1 MNQRIIWT
9 FIVTRSDKPGHYRI
23 RTLAQRITKWKN
35 QSGYRYWNTNCKK
48 KPPHLFEIPITY
60 QQGRRLHQKHKRLL
74 WGYLN
79 SKKIFWALKLNQF
92 FPLLYHIN
100 YIIFI
105 YFKFIH
111 KQSFKNCLHLKS
123 NGGYK
128 ANGIEKISFKST
140 HFPYQQKMLQLQRPT
155 RKHATW
161 PFKI

>member
-1 MNQRIIWT
+1 MKK
-9 FIVTRSDKPGHYRI
+9 S
-23 RTLAQRITKWKN
+23 KWLSVLKH
-35 QSGYRYWNTNCKK
+35 QLQK

-140 HFPYQQKMLQLQRPT
+140 HFPYQQKMLQLQTPT
-155 RKHATW
+155 RKHAT
-161 PFKI
+161 

>member
-1 MNQRIIWT
+1 MVIGIET
-9 FIVTRSDKPGHYRI
+9 PI
-23 RTLAQRITKWKN
+23 A
-35 QSGYRYWNTNCKK
+35 K

-111 KQSFKNCLHLKS
+111 KQSFKNYLH
-123 NGGYK
+123 
-128 ANGIEKISFKST
+128 FKSKYRYNANDMKRL
-140 HFPYQQKMLQLQRPT
+140 HSNRLIFHINKKCYSCRHQQESMPHDLSK
-155 RKHATW
+155 
-161 PFKI
+161 FN